1 LLFQTG
7 LTPCERD
14 PVRDGFPDNAFYFHG
29 FFLSLVLLTKF
40 TLMYLLIFVKQTFY
54 IRSLAFAT
62 MLIVSDDED
71 ESVVNVAFGS
81 VGIVVDVVP

>member
-1 LLFQTG
+1 
-7 LTPCERD
+7 
-14 PVRDGFPDNAFYFHG
+14 
-29 FFLSLVLLTKF
+29 
-40 TLMYLLIFVKQTFY
+40 MYLLIFVKQTFY